1 MLRSVLTDFSNF
13 QNATDRSTETSV
25 TNCQSTL
32 CNVPEERRIL
42 YLNMMIIIIIIIMIM
57 TRIRLVSDNVYSD
70 AFRIGIAVM
79 FEY

>member
-1 MLRSVLTDFSNF
+1 
-13 QNATDRSTETSV
+13 
-25 TNCQSTL
+25 
-32 CNVPEERRIL
+32 
-42 YLNMMIIIIIIIMIM
+42 MMIIIIIIIMIM